1 MEYYAGKRH
10 HLWEWGWKSVGEWA
24 WLAGYSNFGKIPP
37 SHLVSPPLY
46 PRACGR
52 MPQGRRSSP
61 WGSRSKVLQL
71 IRDRT
76 KLASLPPCLA
86 TDCDPGAVW
95 SPAQHPHCPAALNS
109 SLGLDLW
116 AMALSVSPLGQ
127 ADTAVTKTDKV
138 PADIYH
144 SVSKVEISK
153 QGHYRVG

>member
-1 MEYYAGKRH
+1 MEVCRRVGLACRVFQ
-10 HLWEWGWKSVGEWA
+10 LWEDTCLSPGVPTSLSQGMWKNAARETLQS
-24 WLAGYSNFGKIPP
+24 L
-37 SHLVSPPLY
+37 
-46 PRACGR
+46 
-52 MPQGRRSSP
+52 
-61 WGSRSKVLQL
+61 GSRSKVLQL
-71 IRDRT
+71 IRDGT

-86 TDCDPGAVW
+86 TDCDPGAMW

-109 SLGLDLW
+109 SMGLDLW